1 MMMDELQG
9 LMLSIIFLG
18 ILVIGSI
25 AIMYIV
31 SILFV
36 LLEKLTRWL
45 DGGRSEGE

>member
-1 MMMDELQG
+1 MMDELQG

-18 ILVIGSI
+18 MLVIGSI

-36 LLEKLTRWL
+36 LLKKLTRWL
-45 DGGRSEGE
+45 DGGRSERE